1 MPTVHASNRRSSRLR
16 KSGTVHKKRALL
28 FETCEPR
35 QMLTGMAPTLY
46 WGPNPTEFDTSF
58 GSGGRVLTDVPGANM
73 DNAIDAIAQPDGKMV
88 VLAFTSG
95 FGGAN
100 QYLTRFNTDGSVD
113 ESFGDDGV
121 YSYSAQSFSGASL
134 NMQADG
140 KILVTGRFADGS
152 NNGYALKRFTT
163 DGQPDIYFANGQVTF
178 NFSGD
183 GDEAVQTIVQADG
196 KLVLVGH
203 AQMPQGRVFAA
214 IRYLPD
220 GNFDHSFGDGGLA
233 IFDFGGNIEESVI
246 DVAQQSDGG
255 IVLVGTVFDQVE
267 SSPTLMRFTGEG
279 AVDISFGNNGAVIID
294 LGVNEYLNSVVV
306 QPNGDIVV
314 AGNGGSNYD
323 EMIAARFGSSGAPDT
338 SFGTGGLVTIDFDQE
353 EDGAT
358 DLLLQPDGKI
368 VLGGQ
373 SGLNGQGR
381 FALARL
387 NADGSFDGGFGVA
400 GRATATVTNGQT
412 VGFAIAQQADGSLVI
427 AGMVQ
432 TLAPTMELD
441 VGLARFNSNGV
452 HDTSYGDD
460 GIASQGLLGPTVHI
474 ERTVM
479 ATQADGKVLVAGA
492 VMGITGSFRWG
503 VVRYN
508 ADGSLDQTFADGGT
522 LNTRVVPIMTQIG
535 GIAIQPDGKFLL
547 AGSSFD
553 DLTGFNLAVAR
564 FNSDG
569 TVDTTFGDDGGFQID
584 LGSSSEDV
592 RALGL
597 QSDGQIVVLGNTM
610 NMATN
615 SFDVVLLRLNADG
628 TADNTFGTGGVAI
641 SNLGGMEEPRS
652 LQMMP
657 GGKLVV
663 GGRTGGA
670 SNDDYFLAQ
679 YDTSGMLDFGFG
691 TAGVVFGATGTSLLG
706 IEALALQSD
715 GGLLGLMSTADQKLS
730 VVRYLSDG
738 SLDVNFGTAGVA
750 AAAFPF
756 GVDVNAIALQD
767 DGGIIAGGIAFSG
780 STSGNDYGVA
790 RFHANGTLDTR
801 FGIGGTRL
809 IEVNSSDDRLYGI
822 SVAADG
828 GVLLSGT
835 STNFANFTPDFA
847 TVKLRGSFATPL
859 THIKEGEQFVL
870 ELGLNDVDVTDTH
883 TATIDWGDGSPV
895 ESGALSEFEG
905 LGTLRATH
913 RYAENGVYPINITVS
928 DSGGESSL
936 WSQALTVE
944 NVAPLVYYGP
954 NPATLD
960 PNFAG
965 DGAVAVD
972 VPGPTM
978 DVALKVVTQTDGKT
992 IMLGNQM
999 SFGGVNFL
1007 LTRYNVDGS
1016 LDASFGGDGIVTEPY
1031 SSGGNTFGPTTIAVG
1046 ADGSILVAGT
1056 NGAGINRLALRRYS
1070 SAGVRDLTFG
1080 TAGLATFEFEPG
1092 TQDLLTDLVVQA
1104 DGKFLLVGM
1113 SDLGNDRR
1121 MALARFNSDGTTDTT
1136 FGNAGGVL
1144 TSLTVWDTVSALA
1157 VQADGKIVL
1166 AGSRYDAGN
1175 NNILV
1180 IRLSADGSF
1189 DNSFGSGGQV
1199 VADWGSTSDYANT
1212 VAIGP
1217 DGIFVAG
1224 NTTAVTQDMVV
1235 AKYDF
1240 AGNLV
1245 TTFGNA
1251 GVAQFDFA
1259 AGTEN
1264 LSKLLVQPDGNLVFT
1279 GSTQPTT
1286 GGQWMTLARID
1297 GSTGA
1302 LDATFGDAGTLTS
1315 DLGGRQAYVYSATL
1329 TTTGNIV
1336 VGGFIMHGEV
1346 FLDTDIGV
1354 ARFTSSGVLDTS
1366 FDNDGVVMMGLQGE
1380 ANNFERT
1387 VMAIQADGK
1396 ALIAGTE
1403 MSIGGGQFWGVARL
1417 NVDGSLDTTFGDNGT
1432 LNVLSGKAFM
1442 RIGSIA
1448 VQGDGKILITGTVF
1462 SQPGTL
1468 EMGVVRLNTD
1478 GSLDETFGT
1487 GGLALFGLSVF
1498 DQPRSL
1504 AAQADGRILVAGSLQ
1519 GTVGQDYYVLRLLA
1533 DGSLDAS
1540 FGNAGFV
1547 QTDVSPND
1555 SLTGMQLLPD
1565 GSIVIAGQNPGGYS
1579 LVKYTSNGALD
1590 ATFGVD
1596 GIARTISAVSPFG
1609 LTSLAV
1615 QNDGKLIASLTAM
1628 TGTGNAPAVLR
1639 FLADGSLDT
1648 SFGNNGMAIV
1658 DVGMF
1663 GGTAVSVFVQA
1674 NDKILLT
1681 GNATNMTTF
1690 SPDMVVARFNADGTP
1705 DLSFGTRGLQF
1716 VDMNAGHETSWGVA
1730 VASDGGIL
1738 LGGTTFAF
1746 TSGATTLDFAVVRL
1760 SGDATPPTMIQ
1771 EGEEFSLTIGFTDPA
1786 GVYDSHTAT
1795 IDWGDGVTENNVSIA
1810 QLSATDYAIDQQH
1823 RYLDDGVFTITLTVS
1838 DDDGGVTVWTHELT
1852 VENVAPVILA
1862 APNPVS
1868 LDPDFG
1874 SVTTDVLGDTYDSPV
1889 AVAVQPDGKILT
1901 LVNQFSFSG
1910 PSSHLLRYLPDGTLD
1925 TTFGVGGDLKLTVD
1939 TNTSFSRMELQPD
1952 GRIILAGDQYN
1963 GENLDLLA
1971 MRLQIEGGID
1981 TTFGDE
1987 GFVQIDLGG
1996 TESLRDLVL
2005 GPDQIVLVAK
2015 HDSYFVG
2022 LVQLHADDGAL
2033 DLSFSGDGRSIIDL
2047 PGYDED
2053 PQVAALFGDG
2063 SIGVAGFLQA
2073 NGQADLFVMK
2083 VDYITGELD
2092 ASFGSGGFSTTLLGP
2107 NGASARDIAIQSD
2120 GRVLLAAI
2128 SGEEI
2133 RDFTLLRYDA
2143 TGILDA
2149 SFGTAGIVQTDFHGL
2164 EDDVATVSLRP
2175 DGKILLTGR
2184 ITAANGDRLVGVAR
2198 YETNGALDATYGVG
2212 GLAEL
2217 HVAGTGLNVT
2227 AAHMRADGQLTL
2239 AMEHSVQTVVTEV
2252 DIGLT
2257 RFAADGTVD
2266 GSFGN
2271 AGVVVTGLSGSSMK
2285 VITTTKVATQP
2296 DGKTLVAGSTHDM
2309 SGQLVWNV
2317 LRYNTDGSLDASF
2330 DGDGIAEVI
2339 IPGAVVALVGD
2350 FVLQPD
2356 GKIVVVGHA
2365 YQTGG
2370 PRPTLVRFHGDG
2382 TLDTSFGVAGIA
2394 QVDFGPVDLQ
2404 LNGVALQADG
2414 KLVVTGHMAAAG
2426 VAILVM
2432 RFDTTGSLDTTFGDG
2447 GTVFT
2452 IVQDLNV
2459 GKAVAIQDDG
2469 KIVVGGYTSLFDD
2482 QYQQM
2487 VVARYDSTGNLDGS
2501 FGAEGIALLDIAAL
2515 NGITDLAIAAD
2526 GMIVAIGATQ
2536 SDKLVAIRL
2545 TSNGTADA
2553 SFGDEGAAEFDFH
2566 YPGEAHSLALQAD
2579 GKLLVAGFA
2588 TTTGPSGTDFAVV
2601 RLTTAGELDFGFGQ
2615 AGVHLQDMGAAYDR
2629 GTSIAIDPSGGFVV
2643 AGITLGG
2650 SPTPDFAVVHFRGDI
2665 VQELSAEAGGP
2676 LTLTAYFMDAGV
2688 LDTHTATIDWG
2699 DGSSH
2704 TIASIDEANGAGSAT
2719 GTHSYAAGGT
2729 YTAIVSVTDDEG
2741 LTTTRE
2747 FVITVTQVGTTVE
2760 LGDNLTIT
2768 DLAGNTADNLI
2779 IGRVGDYLRI
2789 SDPDNPLIALAGTL
2803 QVDPHTVD
2811 VLATNVLGLLIV
2823 DVRDGS
2829 DTLTIDL
2836 SGGNPIPAAGVS
2848 FQGGDATSGSG
2859 DRVLVVGGTQTVT
2872 GYNFHS
2878 ADAGFLA
2885 LAGYGIVSFDAT
2897 ELVGSSSPAENVFL
2911 NLPGIADNSLEVADL
2926 GGGRARLS
2934 NSGSLPTIEFAVPTV
2949 GGTLSIMLGAEDQR
2963 LEFDSLVLD
2972 ADTYLTIDGGDGL
2985 DIVVFAADGPQT
2997 LTGDVSVV
3005 AEIMGQNH
3013 ALASEA
3019 KVMLT
3024 GGIVSLANPF
3034 NELSGQID
3042 AYLVTNFQLTNTV
3055 PYTLGE
3061 TLVSGNV
3068 TLFGAG
3074 SVQQAPNRSITV
3086 GGGFNAL
3093 FTSGDVI
3100 LNHPDNDFQSIVAI
3114 NTTGSVSLSDAN
3126 DLLLGPHSTVDLT
3139 VVAVGSISQVGA
3151 IAASGS
3157 TSITANSIVLTEA
3170 NDFQGPVNLSAN
3182 HARLHDANDL
3192 LLGDIMISNAL
3203 SVQAGGSVT
3212 QTAAGVS
3219 ALEMAVRADAG
3230 ILLDKEGVNQ
3240 VGTLAMTSM
3249 SGGVTFVAPGSFVVG
3264 IVDGL
3269 VGVTATTGH
3278 VLLESK
3284 ENLDVTALISAPQG
3298 PALVYGQTLRI
3309 DSHISSGVLINLGG
3323 ENYLELTPLGT
3334 LVSSGD
3340 INLMIALAGSLV
3352 VGGQL
3357 ASGGQSR
3364 LLGGPL
3370 PNVFQIEET
3379 ANFTGLEIVD
3389 SGGFNLVLYT
3399 GSADTQWNVTGTN
3412 TGNLQGLSGA
3422 VLFSNISG
3430 LGAGSGNDTFT
3441 MALGGSLSGSVE
3453 GNGGSDTLDYSAFT
3467 TTVVANLLTGVA
3479 PAVNGLY
3486 GIENLTGG
3494 SGNDT
3499 LTGDNF
3505 DNVLIG
3511 NGGNDVLT
3519 GNDGTDTL
3527 SGGAGN
3533 DALNGG
3539 LGDDRYV
3546 FTADSALGVDHLTET
3561 GGIDTLD
3568 FSTTTTI
3575 GITIRLA
3582 IAANQVVN
3590 SNLTLNLGS
3599 ATAIENVIG
3608 SAQNDT
3614 FTGNEFSNRFVGGL
3628 GDDTYNFATATAV
3641 QTDVVVELPGE
3652 GIDLLNFST
3661 LTGSDPLVINLGSSN
3676 GVIGSHAN
3684 RTLAVGAAG
3693 QAANLENVTAG
3704 AGSDVLVGN
3713 AANNVLLGGNGD
3725 DSLFGGLGLNTLN
3738 GGGGTDW
3745 VNVERDVDFT
3755 LTATSLTGSDGA
3767 IDTLIAMES
3776 ANLIG
3781 GDSDNTFTISGWT
3794 GTGMI
3799 AGGAGSD
3806 RIAATANANF
3816 TLATTE
3822 LLIGTKAFA
3831 LSSVEVANLTGG
3843 AGNNQFTVSDWTG
3856 SGSLN
3861 GVSGTDRLFFTKD
3874 TSIVLLTDLHL
3885 MGAGMLLSLSNI
3897 GRADLT
3903 GGAGLNTFNVAGW
3916 TGNLTVSGGDN
3927 FDTIIAQHDSNFTL
3941 TNTSL
3946 AIFGLPTWSISGLES
3961 AHLHGGDSD
3970 NLFTV
3975 SGWTGNGVVIG
3986 NGGSDTIVATRNAD
4000 FTLATNGLATSDGL
4014 ILELASVEVANLTGA
4029 GGNNTFDVS
4038 GWAGGGKLTGAGGSD
4053 TIHVAKNASF
4063 TLSNTSLST
4072 SDGLTLVLATM
4083 EVANLTG
4090 GISNNTFD
4098 VGGWNGTGTLVGGGG
4113 TNTIAATRNANFT
4126 LTNSTVSASGGFTL
4140 SLNDITRAELTGG
4153 TSANTFNLSGWSGS
4167 GSLSGGGGNDIL
4179 AMSKDHDFL
4188 LDDALTASS
4197 DGMSMMLS
4205 SLEIANLTGGAS
4217 NNRFNIQNWT
4227 GRGTLTGGGGSDI
4240 VETLKGAN
4248 YELAN
4253 TRLQTDDGMDLTLA
4267 AIGRAE
4273 LNAGP
4278 FNATFDIS
4286 GWTGTGRLSAG
4297 GSYAAVVVARD
4308 TNFTLTDSLLTISDG
4323 TTFDLSGLTVAEIE
4337 GGAGN
4342 NIIDASGFSGAA
4354 VLSGLNGN
4362 DVLIGGTGN
4371 DWLSGGGGDDVLVG
4385 NGGNDTLAGGAGRDL
4400 IIGGTGADNG
4410 EADLVPVGIDGGGGD
4425 DLLIAGA
4432 TAYDADLLALA
4443 AIMAEWTSGD
4453 NYATRVSNLRN
4464 GTGLNG
4470 GYVLRVDGDAGVG
4483 VATVFDDDAVD
4494 NLRGQAGLD
4503 WFFANVLEDIVLDR
4517 NATSET
4523 LSDLE

>member
-1 MPTVHASNRRSSRLR
+1 MSIKHASNRRSARLR
-16 KSGTVHKKRALL
+16 NSRTVHKKRALL

-46 WGPNPTEFDTSF
+46 WGPNPTELDSSF
-58 GSGGRVLTDVPGANM
+58 GSGGRVMTDVPGANM
-73 DNAIDAIAQPDGKMV
+73 ENAIDAIAQPDGKTV
-88 VLAFTSG
+88 VLAYTSG
-95 FGGAN
+95 FGGTN

-121 YSYSAQSFSGASL
+121 YSYSMQSFSGASL

-140 KILVTGRFADGS
+140 KILVTGRFEDGS
-152 NNGYALKRFTT
+152 NNGYGLKRFTT
-163 DGQPDIYFANGQVTF
+163 DGLPDNSFAGGQVTF

-183 GDEAVQTIVQADG
+183 GDEAVQTIVQSDG
-196 KLVLVGH
+196 KLVMVGN
-203 AQMPQGRVFAA
+203 AMMPQGRVFAA
-214 IRYLPD
+214 VRYFPD
-220 GNFDHSFGDGGLA
+220 GNFDPSFGDGGLA
-233 IFDFGGNIEESVI
+233 IFDFGGNLEESVI
-246 DVAQQSDGG
+246 DVTQQSDGG
-255 IVLVGTVFDQVE
+255 IVLVGTVYDQVE
-267 SSPTLMRFTGEG
+267 SSPTLMRYTANG
-279 AVDISFGNNGAVIID
+279 AVDTTFGDNGAVIID
-294 LGVNEYLNSVVV
+294 LGVNENLTSVVV
-306 QPNGDIVV
+306 QPDGDIVV

-323 EMIAARFGSSGAPDT
+323 EMIAARFDSNGALDT
-338 SFGTGGLVTIDFDQE
+338 SFGTAGLVTIDFDNE
-353 EDGAT
+353 GDSSS
-358 DLLLQPDGKI
+358 DLLLQSDGKI
-368 VLGGQ
+368 VLAGQ
-373 SGLNGQGR
+373 SLLNGQAR

-387 NADGSFDGGFGVA
+387 NADGSFDGDFGVA
-400 GRATATVTNGQT
+400 GRATATVPNGQT

-432 TLAPTMELD
+432 TLMPTMELD
-441 VGLARFNSNGV
+441 VGLARFDSDGV
-452 HDTSYGDD
+452 HDMSYGND

-474 ERTVM
+474 ERTLM
-479 ATQADGKVLVAGA
+479 ATQSDGKVLVAGA

-508 ADGSLDQTFADGGT
+508 VDGSLDQTFADGGT

-535 GIAIQPDGKFLL
+535 GLAIQPDGKFLL

-553 DLTGFNLAVAR
+553 DLAGFNLAVAR
-564 FNSDG
+564 FNADG
-569 TVDTTFGDDGGFQID
+569 SLDTTFGDDGAFQVD
-584 LGSSSEDV
+584 LGSGSEDV
-592 RALGL
+592 RALGV

-610 NMATN
+610 NIATN
-615 SFDVVLLRLNADG
+615 SLDVVLLRLNADG
-628 TADNTFGTGGVAI
+628 TPDNSFGTGGVAI
-641 SNLGGMEEPRS
+641 SDLGGMEEPRA
-652 LQMMP
+652 LQVLSN
-657 GGKLVV
+657 GKLVV
-663 GGRTGGA
+663 GGRTSGA
-670 SNDDYFLAQ
+670 INNDYFLAQ
-679 YDTSGMLDFGFG
+679 YDTNGVLDFGFG
-691 TAGVVFGATGTSLLG
+691 SAGVVFGATGTSLLG

-715 GGLLGLMSTADQKLS
+715 GGVLGLFSAADQKLS
-730 VVRYLSDG
+730 IVRYLSDG
-738 SLDVNFGTAGVA
+738 SLDTNFGTAGVA

-756 GVDVNAIALQD
+756 GADVNAIALQD
-767 DGGIIAGGIAFSG
+767 DGGIIAGGMAFSG
-780 STSGNDYGVA
+780 GTNGNDYGVA
-790 RFHANGTLDTR
+790 RFHSNGTLDAR

-809 IEVNSSDDRLYGI
+809 IEVNSSDDRLYAI
-822 SVAADG
+822 SLADDG
-828 GVLLSGT
+828 GILLSGT
-835 STNFANFTPDFA
+835 SINLANFTPDFA
-847 TVKLRGSFATPL
+847 TVKLRGNFSSPPTY
-859 THIKEGEQFVL
+859 IKEGEQYVL

-936 WSQALTVE
+936 WSHVVTVE

-978 DVALKVVTQTDGKT
+978 DVGLKVITQADGKT
-992 IMLGNQM
+992 IVLGNQM
-999 SFGGVNFL
+999 SFGGANFL

-1016 LDASFGGDGIVTEPY
+1016 LDTSFGDDGILTEPY
-1031 SSGGNTFGPTTIAVG
+1031 SSGGNTFGPTTIAVA
-1046 ADGSILVAGT
+1046 ADGSILVSGT
-1056 NGAGINRLALRRYS
+1056 NGAGVSRLALRRYS

-1080 TAGLATFEFEPG
+1080 GAGLATSEFEPG
-1092 TQDLLTDLVVQA
+1092 TQDSLTDLVVQA

-1121 MALARFNSDGTTDTT
+1121 IAIARFNSDGTTDTT

-1157 VQADGKIVL
+1157 MQADGKIVL
-1166 AGSRYDAGN
+1166 AGSRYDVGN
-1175 NNILV
+1175 NNVLV
-1180 IRLSADGSF
+1180 VRLLADGSF
-1189 DNSFGSGGQV
+1189 DNSFGSGGAV
-1199 VADWGSTSDYANT
+1199 VADWGSTSDYVNAL
-1212 VAIGP
+1212 AIGP

-1259 AGTEN
+1259 AGTDN
-1264 LSKLLVQPDGNLVFT
+1264 LSKLLVQPDGQVVIT

-1286 GGQWMTLARID
+1286 GGQLIALARLD
-1297 GSTGA
+1297 GSSGA
-1302 LDATFGDAGTLTS
+1302 LDANFGDAGTLTN
-1315 DLGGRQAYVYSATL
+1315 DLGGRQAYAYTATL
-1329 TTTGNIV
+1329 TNAGKIV

-1354 ARFTSSGVLDTS
+1354 ARFSSSGVLDTS
-1366 FDNDGVVMMGLQGE
+1366 FNNDGVVMMGLQGE

-1396 ALIAGTE
+1396 AIVAGTE
-1403 MSIGGGQFWGVARL
+1403 MAIGGGQFWGVARL

-1432 LNVLSGKAFM
+1432 TNVMSGKVFM

-1468 EMGVVRLNTD
+1468 QSGVVRLNAD
-1478 GSLDETFGT
+1478 GSLDATFGT
-1487 GGLALFGLSVF
+1487 DGVALFGLSIF
-1498 DQPRSL
+1498 DQPRALTVQS
-1504 AAQADGRILVAGSLQ
+1504 DGSILVAGSLQ
-1519 GTVGQDYYVLRLLA
+1519 GTASMDYYVLRLLA
-1533 DGSLDAS
+1533 NGSLDAS
-1540 FGNAGFV
+1540 FGNAGLV
-1547 QTDVSPND
+1547 QIDVSLND
-1555 SLTGMQLLPD
+1555 ILTGMQLLPD
-1565 GSIVIAGQNPGGYS
+1565 GSIVIAGQIPGGYS
-1579 LVKYTSNGALD
+1579 LVKYTSTGAID
-1590 ATFGVD
+1590 VTFGVD
-1596 GIARTISAVSPFG
+1596 GIARTISAMAPQG

-1615 QNDGKLIASLTAM
+1615 QSDGKLVASLTAM

-1648 SFGNNGMAIV
+1648 SFGNDGLAIV
-1658 DVGMF
+1658 NVGMF
-1663 GGTAVSVFVQA
+1663 GGDAVSVFVQA
-1674 NDKILLT
+1674 NDKILVT
-1681 GNATNMTTF
+1681 GSAFNMTTF
-1690 SPDMVVARFNADGTP
+1690 GPDMVVARFNADGTP
-1705 DLSFGTRGLQF
+1705 DLSFGARGVQF
-1716 VDMNAGHETSWGVA
+1716 VDMNTGHEASWNVA
-1730 VASDGGIL
+1730 VAPDGGIL

-1746 TSGATTLDFAVVRL
+1746 MSGAVTLDFAVVRL
-1760 SGDATPPTMIQ
+1760 SGDASPPAIIQ
-1771 EGEEFSLTIGFTDPA
+1771 EGEQFPLSIGFTDPA

-1795 IDWGDGVTENNVSIA
+1795 IDWGDGVTASNVSIA
-1810 QLSATDYAIDQQH
+1810 QLSDTDYAINQQH

-1852 VENVAPVILA
+1852 VDNVAPVILA

-1874 SVTTDVLGDTYDSPV
+1874 LVTTDVLGDTYDSPV
-1889 AVAVQPDGKILT
+1889 AVAVQSDGKILT
-1901 LVNQFSFSG
+1901 LVSQFSFSG
-1910 PSSHLLRYLPDGTLD
+1910 PSSHLLRYLPDGSLD

-1939 TNTSFSRMELQPD
+1939 TNTSFSRMELQAD
-1952 GRIILAGDQYN
+1952 GRIILAGSGYN
-1963 GENLDLLA
+1963 GLNQDLLVL
-1971 MRLQIEGGID
+1971 RLDANGAVD
-1981 TTFGDE
+1981 TTFDND

-2005 GPDQIVLVAK
+2005 GPDRIVLVAK
-2015 HDSYFVG
+2015 HDGYAIG
-2022 LVQLHADDGAL
+2022 LVQLQADDGAL
-2033 DLSFSGDGRSIIDL
+2033 DLSFSGDGSSIIDL
-2047 PGYDED
+2047 GGYDED

-2063 SIGVAGFLQA
+2063 SIGVAGYLQA

-2092 ASFGSGGFSTTLLGP
+2092 ASYGSGGFSITPLGP

-2143 TGILDA
+2143 SGNLDA
-2149 SFGTAGIVQTDFHGL
+2149 SFGTAGVVQTDFHGL

-2198 YETNGALDATYGVG
+2198 YETNGALDPTYGVG
-2212 GLAEL
+2212 GLSEL
-2217 HVAGTGLNVT
+2217 HVAGAALNVT

-2239 AMEHSVQTVVTEV
+2239 ALEHSIQTVVTEV

-2257 RFAADGTVD
+2257 RIAADGTVD

-2271 AGVVVTGLSGSSMK
+2271 AGVVLTGLTGSTMK
-2285 VITTTKVATQP
+2285 VVTTTKVAVQP

-2309 SGQLVWNV
+2309 SGQLAWNV

-2330 DGDGIAEVI
+2330 AGDGIAEIV
-2339 IPGAVVALVGD
+2339 IPGATVALVGD
-2350 FVLQPD
+2350 FVVQLD

-2365 YQTGG
+2365 YQAGG
-2370 PRPTLVRFHGDG
+2370 PRPTLVRFNSDG

-2432 RFDTTGSLDTTFGDG
+2432 RFDTAGSLDATFGDG
-2447 GTVFT
+2447 GTAFT

-2469 KIVVGGYTSLFDD
+2469 KIVVGGFTSLFDD

-2487 VVARYDSTGNLDGS
+2487 VVVRYDNAGNLDSS
-2501 FGAEGIALLDIAAL
+2501 FGAAGIALFDIAAL
-2515 NGITDLAIAAD
+2515 NGISDLAIAAD
-2526 GMIVAIGATQ
+2526 GKIVAIGATQ
-2536 SDKLVAIRL
+2536 TEKLVAIRL
-2545 TSNGTADA
+2545 TNNGTADA

-2566 YPGEAHSLALQAD
+2566 FPGEAHSLALQAD

-2588 TTTGPSGTDFAVV
+2588 TTTGSSGTDFAVA
-2601 RLTTAGELDFGFGQ
+2601 RLTTAGELDLGFGQ

-2643 AGITLGG
+2643 GGITLGG
-2650 SPTPDFAVVHFRGDI
+2650 SPTPDFAIVHFRGDI
-2665 VQELSAEAGGP
+2665 VPELSADVGSP
-2676 LTLTAYFMDAGV
+2676 LTLTAYFTDAGV

-2699 DGSSH
+2699 DGSSL
-2704 TIASIDEANGAGSAT
+2704 TIANIEEANGAGTASGA
-2719 GTHSYAAGGT
+2719 HSYAAGGT

-2741 LTTTRE
+2741 LTTSRE
-2747 FVITVTQVGTTVE
+2747 FVIMISQVGTTVE
-2760 LGDNLTIT
+2760 LGEHLTIT

-2779 IGRVGDYLRI
+2779 ISRVGDYIRI

-2803 QVDPHTVD
+2803 QIDTHTVD
-2811 VLATNVLGLLIV
+2811 VLASSVLSLLIV

-2859 DRVLVVGGTQTVT
+2859 DRVLVVGGMQTVI
-2872 GYNFHS
+2872 GYNFS
-2878 ADAGFLA
+2878 SQDAGFLA
-2885 LAGYGIVSFDAT
+2885 LAGYGIVSFGAT

-2911 NLPGIADNSLEVADL
+2911 NLPGIADNSLEVTDL
-2926 GGGRARLS
+2926 GGGIARLS
-2934 NSGSLPTIEFAVPTV
+2934 NSGSLPTIEFAVPTA
-2949 GGTLSIMLGAEDQR
+2949 GGSLGIMLGAEDQQ
-2963 LEFDSLVLD
+2963 LEFDSLVLN
-2972 ADTYLTIDGGDGL
+2972 ADTLMTIDGGHGMDA
-2985 DIVVFAADGPQT
+2985 VVFAADAPQT
-2997 LTGDVSVV
+2997 FTGDVNVV

-3013 ALASEA
+3013 ALLSAA

-3024 GGIVSLANPF
+3024 GGIVSLAHPF
-3034 NELSGQID
+3034 NQLSGQID
-3042 AYLVTNFQLTNTV
+3042 AYLVTNLHLTNTV

-3068 TLFGAG
+3068 MLFGAG
-3074 SVQQAPNRSITV
+3074 SVQQAANRSISV

-3100 LNHPDNDFQSIVAI
+3100 LNHPDNDFQSVVTI

-3126 DLLLGPHSTVDLT
+3126 DLWLGSQTAANLT
-3139 VVAVGSISQVGA
+3139 VMAAGGISQIGA
-3151 IAASGS
+3151 ITANGD
-3157 TSITANSIVLTEA
+3157 TSITANTIVLTEA
-3170 NDFQGPVNLSAN
+3170 NDFQGSVSLSAT
-3182 HARLHDANDL
+3182 HARVHDVNDL
-3192 LLGDIMISNAL
+3192 LLGGITITNDL
-3203 SVQAGGSVT
+3203 SVQSDGSVT
-3212 QTAAGVS
+3212 QTVAGVT
-3219 ALEMAVRADAG
+3219 ALEMAVRAESG

-3240 VGTLAMTSM
+3240 VGKLALTSM
-3249 SGGVTFVAPGSFVVG
+3249 SGGVTYVAPGSFVVG

-3269 VGVTATTGH
+3269 VGVTATTGA

-3284 ENLDVTALISAPQG
+3284 ENLDVTAFISAPQG
-3298 PALVYGQTLRI
+3298 PTFVYGQTLRI
-3309 DSHISSGVLINLGG
+3309 DSHISSGVLVNLGG

-3352 VGGQL
+3352 VGGHL
-3357 ASGGQSR
+3357 GAGGQTR

-3379 ANFTGLEIVD
+3379 AIFNGLEIIG
-3389 SGGFNLVLYT
+3389 SGGFNVVLYT
-3399 GSADTQWNVTGTN
+3399 GSADTQWNVTGAD
-3412 TGNLQGLSGA
+3412 TGNLQGLSGP

-3441 MALGGSLSGSVE
+3441 LAMGGTLSGSVE
-3453 GNGGSDTLDYSAFT
+3453 GNGGSDTLDYSAFAT
-3467 TTVVANLLTGVA
+3467 PLVANLLTGVA
-3479 PAVNGLY
+3479 PAVNGFY

-3494 SGNDT
+3494 LGNDT
-3499 LTGDNF
+3499 LIGDDF
-3505 DNVLIG
+3505 DNILIG

-3519 GNDGTDTL
+3519 GNDGADTL

-3533 DALNGG
+3533 DALSGG
-3539 LGDDRYV
+3539 LGDDHYV
-3546 FTADSALGVDHLTET
+3546 FAADSGLGVDHLTES
-3561 GGIDTLD
+3561 GGSDTLD

-3575 GITIRLA
+3575 GVTIRLA

-3590 SNLTLNLGS
+3590 GNLTLNLGS

-3614 FTGNEFSNRFVGGL
+3614 FTGNELSNRFAGGL

-3641 QTDVVVELPGE
+3641 QTDVVVELPEE

-3661 LTGSDPLVINLGSSN
+3661 LNSSDPLVINLGSPVE
-3676 GVIGSHAN
+3676 VIGSHAN
-3684 RTLAVGAAG
+3684 RTLAVGVAG
-3693 QAANLENVTAG
+3693 QAANFENVTAG

-3738 GGGGTDW
+3738 GGGGADW

-3755 LTATSLTGSDGA
+3755 LTATSLTGSDGTV
-3767 IDTLIAMES
+3767 DTLIAMES

-3781 GDSDNTFTISGWT
+3781 DDSDNTFTISGWT

-3799 AGGAGSD
+3799 TGGAGND
-3806 RIAATANANF
+3806 TIAATANANF

-3831 LSSVEVANLTGG
+3831 LNSVEVADLTGG
-3843 AGNNQFTVSDWTG
+3843 TGNNSFTVSDWAG

-3861 GVSGTDRLFFTKD
+3861 GVSGADRLFFTKD
-3874 TSIVLLTDLHL
+3874 APILLLNDTYL
-3885 MGAGMLLSLSNI
+3885 MGAGMLMSLSNI
-3897 GRADLT
+3897 GRADLA
-3903 GGAGLNTFNVAGW
+3903 GGAGLNTFSVADW
-3916 TGNLTVSGGDN
+3916 TGNLTVAGGDD
-3927 FDTIIAQHDSNFTL
+3927 FDTIIVQHDANFTL

-3946 AIFGLPTWSISGLES
+3946 AIAGLPTWSISGLES

-3975 SGWTGNGVVIG
+3975 SGWTGNGLVFG
-3986 NGGSDTIVATRNAD
+3986 NGGTDTIVATRNAD
-4000 FTLATNGLATSDGL
+4000 FTLATNGLVTSDGL
-4014 ILELASVEVANLTGA
+4014 TLELAGVEVANLTGA

-4053 TIHVAKNASF
+4053 TVHVTKDESF
-4063 TLSNTSLST
+4063 TLTNTSLT
-4072 SDGLTLVLATM
+4072 ASDGLNLVLATM

-4090 GISNNTFD
+4090 GASNNTFD

-4113 TNTIAATRNANFT
+4113 TNTVAATRNANFT
-4126 LTNSTVSASGGFTL
+4126 LTNSTVSASGGFTF
-4140 SLNDITRAELTGG
+4140 SLTDINRAELTGG

-4167 GSLSGGGGNDIL
+4167 GSLAGGDGNDIL

-4188 LDDALTASS
+4188 IDDALTASS
-4197 DGMSMMLS
+4197 DGMGMTLS

-4278 FNATFDIS
+4278 FNVTYDIS

-4308 TNFTLTDSLLTISDG
+4308 ANFTLTDSLLTISDG

-4362 DVLIGGTGN
+4362 DILFGGSGN
-4371 DWLSGGGGDDVLVG
+4371 DWLSGGGGNDVLVG

-4425 DLLIAGA
+4425 DLLIAGT
-4432 TAYDADLLALA
+4432 TAYDADQVALA
-4443 AIMAEWTSGD
+4443 AIMAEWNSGN

-4470 GYVLRVDGDAGVG
+4470 GYVLRVAGDAGVG

-4523 LSDLE
+4523 LSNVE